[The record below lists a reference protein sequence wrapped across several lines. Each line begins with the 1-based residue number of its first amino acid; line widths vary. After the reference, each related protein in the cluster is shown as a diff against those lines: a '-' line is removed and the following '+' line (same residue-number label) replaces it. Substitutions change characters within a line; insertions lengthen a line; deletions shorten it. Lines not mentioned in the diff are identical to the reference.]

1 MASEGFCGFPTKH
14 VMILVMTGTGWGVD
28 PRLEDIGRSK

>member
-1 MASEGFCGFPTKH
+1 MSSEGLYGFPTKH
-14 VMILVMTGTGWGVD
+14 VMILVLTGTGWGAD